1 MTRHFEVAVSGEVT
15 LYSKLALK
23 AKRGGKGRPFM
34 EQVVGD
40 DLHRKSGVW
49 MKLTRVIDHV
59 RNWYSEKVVNPKT
72 GEVVHETE
80 EPLSDHQGHGSAKPK
95 S

>member
-15 LYSKLALK
+15 LHSKLALK

-34 EQVVGD
+34 EHVVGD

-59 RNWYSEKVVNPKT
+59 RNWYSEKVFNPKT